1 MKSPLIDNL
10 ENMGLSVSQKG
21 KTVTIQGPIASA
33 LAYAQSIQDC
43 SFAHDG
49 NRYDAHDRLTDDKD
63 PIWTGGLFSELTAS
77 LRGELDLKPFE
88 KARAKLEKDGL
99 VARVQ
104 EKIIETIPKRRRR
117 FSDTDGEWDYDRR
130 WEIDP
135 YLTSEKRASPGAIV
149 DLNCYFATHGGR
161 NGAYIDRFGATV
173 WAIAD
178 LLENAGVRTR
188 IVYHK
193 RNEMISSA
201 NDGYVSDIR
210 LVVKEAG
217 EYVSPSFLAAA
228 FTSNFYRRIMFSM
241 IIAAADCGNQPAC
254 SSLGQAKG
262 YSRPIEFVNGALN
275 VSSELEK
282 ASFDEIEREI
292 IKAIENKNIDSIA
305 A

>member
-135 YLTSEKRASPGAIV
+135 YLTSEKRASPGAS
-149 DLNCYFATHGGR
+149 
-161 NGAYIDRFGATV
+161 
-173 WAIAD
+173 
-178 LLENAGVRTR
+178 ETR
-188 IVYHK
+188 
-193 RNEMISSA
+193 
-201 NDGYVSDIR
+201 
-210 LVVKEAG
+210 
-217 EYVSPSFLAAA
+217 
-228 FTSNFYRRIMFSM
+228 
-241 IIAAADCGNQPAC
+241 
-254 SSLGQAKG
+254 
-262 YSRPIEFVNGALN
+262 
-275 VSSELEK
+275 
-282 ASFDEIEREI
+282 
-292 IKAIENKNIDSIA
+292 
-305 A
+305 